1 MTTFMTSRGY
11 LHHGHCYARRG
22 ESTPQRP
29 IGQGRNR
36 RRRRDYPPWP
46 AGRSHDCGETTQTA
60 GSITGCVSSRD
71 AAPAKTERGSLARG
85 AGRGTLM
92 LYFDTSFLVPLILA
106 EQTTEKI
113 ERFLTAQTAGE
124 LAVSCW
130 TRLEF
135 SSLLEREVR
144 VGGLQPGAALDAD
157 AQFEALVNDSFVVL

>member
-1 MTTFMTSRGY
+1 
-11 LHHGHCYARRG
+11 
-22 ESTPQRP
+22 
-29 IGQGRNR
+29 
-36 RRRRDYPPWP
+36 
-46 AGRSHDCGETTQTA
+46 
-60 GSITGCVSSRD
+60 
-71 AAPAKTERGSLARG
+71 
-85 AGRGTLM
+85 M

-157 AQFEALVNDSFVVL
+157 AQFEALVNDSFVVLLPRAADYNLAKRYLQQYRTGLRAGDALHLAIASNNRASEIYSLDKQLCSAGKILRLPVTSGIR